1 MGNFELFECLSS
13 VSVTYQLTWGIEQE
27 TETVNVTCSKLTWE
41 VEQEAETINVTCQ
54 LTWEVERESLDYQCD
69 MSAYM

>member
-1 MGNFELFECLSS
+1 M
-13 VSVTYQLTWGIEQE
+13 
-27 TETVNVTCSKLTWE
+27 TCKLTWE

-54 LTWEVERESLDYQCD
+54 LTWEVEHSRDYQCD